1 VVVAIVGA
9 WPSPPAGGETVMVTH
24 SVVYVVHVVLAAV
37 QESVAASAAAF
48 TAPTL
53 WTAPTAAPFPLAAD
67 VLLAGSGMT
76 VNVVAASEDGAAAL
90 LAWSRNPSGN
100 QPPVLL
106 AFWIPPAG

>member
-1 VVVAIVGA
+1 
-9 WPSPPAGGETVMVTH
+9 MVTH
-24 SVVYVVHVVLAAV
+24 SVVYVVHVVPAEV
-37 QESVAASAAAF
+37 QESVAALAAAF

-53 WTAPTAAPFPLAAD
+53 WTAPKLAAD